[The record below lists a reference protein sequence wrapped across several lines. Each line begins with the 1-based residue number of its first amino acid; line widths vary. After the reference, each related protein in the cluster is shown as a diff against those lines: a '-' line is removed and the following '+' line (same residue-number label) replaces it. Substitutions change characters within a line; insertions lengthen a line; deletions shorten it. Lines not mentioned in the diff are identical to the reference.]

1 MKQNIAIVGAGV
13 SGLTAALHLEFLGYE
28 ATIYEASTSVGGR
41 VKSDELEGY
50 ILDHGFQVL
59 LSQYPIAQK
68 YLDYNA
74 LDLIP
79 FDSGSYIF
87 KDGKQHIIGDPLRD
101 ISFLTSTLFASIGNV
116 SDKLKIFKL
125 SKRVKNKS
133 IEAIFASAEITTL
146 QYLKDF
152 GFSEDILNHFF
163 IPFFGGIFLEQKLA
177 TSSRMF
183 EFIFKMFSEGT
194 AVIPKNGMQAIP
206 NQLKSQLKNT
216 QIQFSKKISQI
227 QGNTLIF
234 SDDNKQEVDFC
245 IVATEASDLISNMSS
260 NDMDW
265 KGTQTLYFEVDEI
278 PFKKHLIGLVA
289 HNENSLINSIC
300 FPKTKTTEAKNELLS
315 VSVVK
320 THQFSEYELIQKIK
334 EELDNLFS
342 IIPLKFLKTFDIPKA
357 LPHLTNIQYSINPS
371 ETQLTDTIFM
381 AGDTMLNGSLNA
393 AMLAGELA
401 AQAVHEKITGTV
413 LG

>member
-265 KGTQTLYFEVDEI
+265 KGTQTLYFEADEI
-278 PFKKHLIGLVA
+278 PLKK
-289 HNENSLINSIC
+289 
-300 FPKTKTTEAKNELLS
+300 
-315 VSVVK
+315 
-320 THQFSEYELIQKIK
+320 
-334 EELDNLFS
+334 
-342 IIPLKFLKTFDIPKA
+342 
-357 LPHLTNIQYSINPS
+357 
-371 ETQLTDTIFM
+371 
-381 AGDTMLNGSLNA
+381 
-393 AMLAGELA
+393 
-401 AQAVHEKITGTV
+401 
-413 LG
+413 